1 MEHAAGYERLMNEAQ
16 GAWMEEDYEKAA
28 GLFEAAQALA
38 PGDAQA
44 AFYGAVARAMQDG
57 ADFRRIADIPA
68 PVERAVA
75 AAAERF
81 GSGAAYYDACR
92 QIASALI
99 DVAALHYGAV
109 TDYAKK
115 ERKKRRHGD
124 GDGAD
129 ALLRDCVLTVGGA
142 AKQTADAILARAED
156 LSEADEFFWDCLLT
170 LLDNA
175 DTYRFSAGLG
185 RDPEIAELEDE
196 IGRLRGNVFGE
207 YAGVEELEDDT
218 GEYAEIVCPHC
229 GETLSFS
236 AEELSG
242 SRTAECPFCGGRIDV

>member
-1 MEHAAGYERLMNEAQ
+1 MEHAADYERLMNEAR

-44 AFYGAVARAMQDG
+44 AFYGVVARAMQDG

-68 PVERAVA
+68 PAERAAA

-124 GDGAD
+124 GDGAE

-175 DTYRFSAGLG
+175 DTYRFAAGLG

-196 IGRLRGNVFGE
+196 IGRLRGFISGE
-207 YAGVEELEDDT
+207 YTGEELPEEDE
-218 GEYAEIVCPHC
+218 GEYTEIVCPHC

-242 SRTAECPFCGGRIDV
+242 GRPAECPFCGGTVGG